1 MTGYSGAMSIEQ
13 ARAAFDRADPPT
25 GLARLLEAWRTL
37 RLPRLADLI
46 QHVSDALVA
55 TAPPIEGKT
64 EIAYVEAFEALAPG
78 DPVDLGRFLARSW
91 PCKSTHLANL
101 WLRATSNRPDDPR
114 LTAAITRSASSSV
127 PWAASTSAAGHS
139 WHTRPRR

>member
-1 MTGYSGAMSIEQ
+1 MSIEQ